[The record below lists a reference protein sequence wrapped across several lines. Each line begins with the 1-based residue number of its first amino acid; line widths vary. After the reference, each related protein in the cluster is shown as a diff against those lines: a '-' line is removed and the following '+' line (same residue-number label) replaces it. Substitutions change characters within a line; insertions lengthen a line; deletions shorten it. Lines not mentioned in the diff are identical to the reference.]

1 MMRMQETRI
10 DSLFYALSDRSR
22 RQMISQ
28 LSREGRQTVTRLGRP
43 LGLTKQAV
51 SKHLF
56 VLEEA
61 GFVTKK
67 KEGREQLCTLNPAA
81 LEAIRQVVAQYEAFW
96 GRQLDGLEKHIEQL
110 NAKGKKP

>member
-1 MMRMQETRI
+1 MQEAQI

-22 RQMISQ
+22 RHMISQ
-28 LSREGRQTVTRLGRP
+28 LSREGRQTVTQLGRP

-67 KEGREQLCTLNPAA
+67 KEGREQLCTLKPEA
-81 LEAIRQVVAQYEAFW
+81 LDAIKQVVAQYEEFW
-96 GRQLDGLEKHIEQL
+96 DRQLDGLEKHI
-110 NAKGKKP
+110 NAITAKGKKP